1 MDLDLLMESKIDIE
15 KQRVTKKDDYL
26 DATIETKIIM
36 VLPGGARNKK
46 Y

>member
-15 KQRVTKKDDYL
+15 KQRVRKRDDL
-26 DATIETKIIM
+26 K
-36 VLPGGARNKK
+36 LLWCCPGARNKK